1 MARVPSSEIA
11 PVVPLWVRME
21 VVLRAFWIQ
30 ASLNYESMQGLG
42 RLVCLLPVI
51 RWLSLPGKEFAS
63 FVRRHSGLFNSNPF
77 IATLGLGALA
87 RLEFDRNANPE
98 SVPDGMI
105 ERFSERVSTPL
116 GSVGDELF
124 WVTLRPHAV
133 LLGAL
138 GALLTGV
145 WGACLL
151 LVVFGV
157 WQGYYRW
164 NCFTWGWASG
174 ARIAAVLQSEHFR
187 RPAIYAGWIAS
198 GCAGAAFVLLL
209 VKSPAGALT
218 SKAQVAAF
226 AGAFAG
232 ACAALSHRKPAT
244 WALLVAIGWTMMVSF
259 GAKMLCG

>member
-1 MARVPSSEIA
+1 
-11 PVVPLWVRME
+11 VPLWVRME

-30 ASLNYESMQGLG
+30 ASLNYQSMQGLG
-42 RLVCLLPVI
+42 RLVCLLPVM

-77 IATLGLGALA
+77 VATLGLGALA

-133 LLGAL
+133 LVGSV
-138 GALLTGV
+138 GALLTGA

-164 NCFTWGWASG
+164 NSFTWGWAAG
-174 ARIAAVLQSEHFR
+174 ARIAAVLQSERFR
-187 RPAIYAGWIAS
+187 RPAKYAGWIAS
-198 GCAGAAFVLLL
+198 GCAGAAVALLL
-209 VKSPAGALT
+209 VNSPAGALT
-218 SKAQVAAF
+218 AKAQVVAF
-226 AGAFAG
+226 GGAFAG
-232 ACAALSHRKPAT
+232 ACAALSQRKPAT
-244 WALLVAIGWTMMVSF
+244 WALLAAVGWAIVVSF
-259 GAKMLCG
+259 GAKMLRG

>member
-1 MARVPSSEIA
+1 
-11 PVVPLWVRME
+11 ME

-30 ASLNYESMQGLG
+30 ASLNYQSMQGLG
-42 RLVCLLPVI
+42 RLVCLLPVM
-51 RWLSLPGKEFAS
+51 RWLGMPRKESAS

-77 IATLGLGALA
+77 VATLGLGALA

-133 LLGAL
+133 LLGSL
-138 GALLTGV
+138 GALLTGA
-145 WGACLL
+145 WGACFL

-164 NCFTWGWASG
+164 NSFAWGWTSG
-174 ARIAAVLQSEHFR
+174 ARIASVLQSER
-187 RPAIYAGWIAS
+187 IRKPAKYAGWIAS
-198 GCAGAAFVLLL
+198 GCAGAAAALLL
-209 VKSPAGALT
+209 VNSPAGALAART
-218 SKAQVAAF
+218 QLVAF

-232 ACAALSHRKPAT
+232 ACVALSHRKPAT
-244 WALLVAIGWTMMVSF
+244 WALLVAIGWAVVVSF